1 MSITTALTRQSSSTT
16 QTHLLHQLRSVF
28 PTLYINPYDSQIEFV
43 RAVKSAFNERGNIA
57 RPLSSSS
64 HHLSRLSQIVCE
76 RSCSTAVTYRCCTLL
91 HRLSANQV
99 GRYFHNSNG
108 FFALAAMKSS
118 IKDKGC
124 SPRIINSGAA
134 ETKKCRFAH
143 LKPE

>member
-28 PTLYINPYDSQIEFV
+28 PTLYIKPYASQIEFV
-43 RAVKSAFNERGNIA
+43 RAVKSAFNERGSIA

-99 GRYFHNSNG
+99 GR
-108 FFALAAMKSS
+108 
-118 IKDKGC
+118 
-124 SPRIINSGAA
+124 
-134 ETKKCRFAH
+134 
-143 LKPE
+143 